1 MHRWRALYAQGI
13 TIGST
18 DRCGNQKLSVLV
30 VMAATRQVGE
40 FPFGYGQ
47 FHHYIVRMARY
58 SLIALAIK
66 IIKKQP
72 QKQKCFIKHGIK

>member
-1 MHRWRALYAQGI
+1 MLRWRALYAQGI

-18 DRCGNQKLSVLV
+18 DRGGNQKLSVLV
-30 VMAATRQVGE
+30 VIAATRQVGE

-58 SLIALAIK
+58 SLMALAIK
-66 IIKKQP
+66 IIKKH
-72 QKQKCFIKHGIK
+72 KNHAVEIMA